1 MDYPPDL
8 PDDYDTDEE
17 GPEAKAFRELYEEET
32 RARRRTDDLL
42 RAIERDRNPVEQGRQ
57 AAERLHNEVNA
68 LLAAWHV
75 GRKWVR
81 AR

>member
-1 MDYPPDL
+1 
-8 PDDYDTDEE
+8 
-17 GPEAKAFRELYEEET
+17 
-32 RARRRTDDLL
+32 
-42 RAIERDRNPVEQGRQ
+42 VEQGRQ
-57 AAERLHNEVNA
+57 AAERLNNEVNA